1 MKGKKGL
8 LIAFEGIDGSGK
20 AVQSGLLTEW
30 LKRGGRTVIDYTY
43 PDLRS
48 RYGDILDEFLKGRI
62 PMDEKTQLLTF
73 AADIMKDQEQIGKRL
88 ARGEII
94 VMDRYIT
101 STIAYQCA
109 KGVPMFDAL
118 RLVKM
123 LQPIAPDAV
132 VWLDIPPALGVRRRK
147 NRKGK
152 RKRDLHD
159 SNLRLLSKVR
169 ANYGKLYAM
178 KWLGRKW
185 ARINGKKP
193 IAEIHEEIRDLITPL
208 MK

>member
-1 MKGKKGL
+1 MASRRGL

-30 LKRGGRTVIDYTY
+30 LKREGRTVVCYTY
-43 PDLRS
+43 PDLKS
-48 RYGDILDEFLKGRI
+48 RYGDLLNEFLKGKVR
-62 PMDEKTQLLTF
+62 MDEKTQLLTF
-73 AADIMKDQEQIGKRL
+73 AADIMKDQEEIRKRL
-88 ARGEII
+88 SRGEI
-94 VMDRYIT
+94 VLMDRYIT
-101 STIAYQCA
+101 STVAYQCA

-118 RLVKM
+118 RLVRL
-123 LQPIAPDAV
+123 LQPVSPDAV
-132 VWLDIPPALGVRRRK
+132 VWLDIPPALGVKRRK

-159 SNLRLLSKVR
+159 SNLKLLSKVR
-169 ANYGKLYAM
+169 SNYNKLYAM

-193 IAEIHEEIRDLITPL
+193 IAEISEEIRALVQKL
-208 MK
+208 S